1 MDCSASIL
9 NSKNQRLREWSAILA
24 IFSSSASI
32 IGCLLIII
40 IYIVWREFRTTART
54 ILLFIS
60 IADLFTA
67 TGYVIGS
74 AVYLHYKIYTIDLR
88 MDGSMD
94 RQPPRGYNTSCKS
107 QSFVTTAS
115 SVASFF
121 WTTVLA
127 FYLYMTIVHKMYKF
141 VRTLMPLIHVISWGV
156 PLVLCSVAL
165 ARDWLGPSL
174 DDTSVSWCFVAH
186 QKQGRVHR
194 EIQLLLGKGWEV
206 VAYILVIIFYTLTK
220 IFIEVEVSVIILHL
234 HAHIILSSKM
244 LLCVHQEITSY
255 GFLSIHTSCYT
266 STVLFKS
273 HKN

>member
-40 IYIVWREFRTTART
+40 IYVVWREFRTTART

-74 AVYLHYKIYTIDLR
+74 AVYLHYKVYTIDLG
-88 MDGSMD
+88 MDS
-94 RQPPRGYNTSCKS
+94 RLHSGYNTSCKS

-141 VRTLMPLIHVISWGV
+141 VRRLMPLIHVISWGV

-206 VAYILVIIFYTLTK
+206 VAYILVIIFYSLTK
-220 IFIEVEVSVIILHL
+220 IFIEIEVSVIIPTHYF
-234 HAHIILSSKM
+234 ILKNIT
-244 LLCVHQEITSY
+244 CVHQEITSY